1 MDGYW
6 IKFTDGTR
14 GYCEGQGAF
23 DAVQIAEKVSGK
35 KVDVPEAD
43 RWKPKLQR
51 LPYPA
56 NPVIWQF
63 DHPVHGK
70 CPPLCSTPAKC
81 VGNTSCPKSYAC
93 SE

>member
-1 MDGYW
+1 MNGYW
-6 IKFTDGTR
+6 LQFTDGTR
-14 GYCEGQGAF
+14 GYCEGADPF

-35 KVDVPEAD
+35 TVSVPEAE
-43 RWKPKLQR
+43 RFNPKLKR

-56 NPVIWQF
+56 TPVIWQF

-70 CPPLCSTPAKC
+70 CPPLCHSPAKC
-81 VGNTSCPKSYAC
+81 AGNTSCPQRYAC